1 MKASRAIG
9 LLRAEEEGI
18 RQPEEGDRTGIDRN
32 IAGGKLKSIPKYIL
46 NDPDVVTLDAYNNRL
61 YHIPRNARMAE
72 RLRSLVLRKNAFRAF
87 PRAIL
92 FMNNLEALDFREQNV
107 TKGAFAVPDWVKE
120 LHRLRDLRLPE
131 VDRQTPRLFLSN
143 GGQTQFAR
151 AVTPRSVST
160 IVMEG
165 PDTVVQPELL
175 MHLMFSIRDREGS
188 LRLTVYSTRKEI
200 LSGLVTEEYLMTNP
214 ALLRPQEPLSGSKAG
229 FCCDI

>member
-9 LLRAEEEGI
+9 LLRVEEEGNL
-18 RQPEEGDRTGIDRN
+18 QPDEGDRTGVDRD

-46 NDPDVVTLDAYNNRL
+46 NDPDVVTLDAYDNRL
-61 YHIPRNARMAE
+61 YHLPRNARMVE
-72 RLRSLVLRKNAFRAF
+72 RLRSLVLRKNAFSAF

-107 TKGAFAVPDWVKE
+107 TKGTFVVPEWVRE
-120 LHRLRDLRLPE
+120 LHSLRDLRLPE
-131 VDRQTPRLFLSN
+131 VDRKTPRLFLSN

-151 AVTPRSVST
+151 AVTPRGVSP
-160 IVMEG
+160 IVMEA

-175 MHLMFSIRDREGS
+175 AHLMFSIRNREGH

-200 LSGLVTEEYLMTNP
+200 LSGLVTEEYFMTDP
-214 ALLRPQEPLSGSKAG
+214 ALLPSR
-229 FCCDI
+229 DH